1 MKNRIFWYIVVTFVV
16 SLLVTGSV
24 LMPGVLLSRTEESIL
39 NSPSTV
45 STGTSFSQQQNATAA
60 SKTLTPSLVSV
71 AQMTRSVQLYE
82 QGVQK
87 SVLSQGLSNGS
98 MDMKEAVDA
107 CVQHI
112 TTLLHKSA
120 LVPLHQ
126 FPKAYTVQAE
136 QRTIM
141 DDSGNPALQY
151 WDITFVSRSNQPTM
165 QTKIS
170 VSLDAQT
177 GMFLSMRISVV
188 NATGTVD
195 LMSTAEAMAQEMHM
209 SGRLL
214 LLDEQGIPQT
224 ASWKFNNAT
233 VLMQLSVD
241 ESASSINFLM
251 EMHVLPA

>member
-24 LMPGVLLSRTEESIL
+24 LMPGVLLSRTEDSIL
-39 NSPSTV
+39 DSPSTV
-45 STGTSFSQQQNATAA
+45 STGISFSQQQNATAA

-87 SVLSQGLSNGS
+87 SVLSKGLSNGS

-107 CVQHI
+107 CVQQI

-126 FPKAYTVQAE
+126 FPKAYIVQAE

-151 WDITFVSRSNQPTM
+151 WDITFVARSNQPTM

-177 GMFLSMRISVV
+177 GMFLSMRISAV
-188 NATGTVD
+188 NAAGTVD
-195 LMSTAEAMAQEMHM
+195 LMSTAEAIAQGMHM
-209 SGRLL
+209 PGRLL
-214 LLDEQGIPQT
+214 LLDEQTIPQT
-224 ASWKFNNAT
+224 AAWKFNNAAL
-233 VLMQLSVD
+233 LMQLTLEVKEPALFFTMSL
-241 ESASSINFLM
+241 SSK
-251 EMHVLPA
+251 P